1 MSVKLNDSFTRE
13 FVKESELEYIAPQ
26 AEVALSLLKS
36 KKGLDPILLA
46 GLTFRFLMT
55 VMNMPV

>member
-13 FVKESELEYIAPQ
+13 FVKVSEYIAPQ

-36 KKGLDPILLA
+36 KKGPDPILLA